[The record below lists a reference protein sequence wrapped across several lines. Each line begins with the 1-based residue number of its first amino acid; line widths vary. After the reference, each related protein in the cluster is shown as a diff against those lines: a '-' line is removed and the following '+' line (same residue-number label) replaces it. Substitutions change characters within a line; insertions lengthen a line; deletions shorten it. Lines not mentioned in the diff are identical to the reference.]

1 MAVAKQIIPIN
12 IEEEMKASYLEYA
25 MSVIIGR
32 ALPDVRDGLKPVHR
46 RILYSMYEEGM
57 TSDKPTSKSAGP
69 VGDVLK
75 KYHPHGDMAVYDA
88 IVRLVQDFNSRYP
101 LVQGQGNFGSIDGD
115 SAAAYRYTEVRLAKL
130 AMELLVDIDKETVDF
145 IPSYDEKREEP
156 TVLPAAL
163 PCLLMNGSSGIAVG
177 MATNIPPQNLGE
189 LIDGITA
196 MIEDPSISIKDL
208 MQHIKGPDFPTGGLI
223 LGVKGIQDAY
233 ETGRGA
239 VIIQARA
246 VIEEMD
252 NGRAAIIVTEL
263 PYQVNKARLI
273 ENIADL
279 TRDKRLE
286 GISDLRD
293 ESDRNGMRIVIELKR
308 DANPHVVL
316 NQLYK
321 RTNMRTSFGVIMLA
335 LVNGRPQVLNLKQ
348 MLEHYLEHR
357 RLVVTRR
364 TRFDLDKA
372 QARAHILEGL
382 RIAVANLDEVVKLIR
397 ASKNSDEARTK
408 LMSRFE
414 LSQLQAQAILDM
426 RLHQLTSLEQDKIEA
441 EYRELLKLISYLQ
454 DLLES
459 PRKILFVIRDEL
471 LEARKTFADV
481 RRSQIKQA
489 EASELTAEDLI
500 AEEDMI
506 ITITRDGYIK
516 RLPSVTYHSQ
526 GRGGKGIIALTTKE
540 EDSVAHLFVAT
551 THHHLLFFTN
561 KGKMYRL
568 KAYEVPMASRQARGT
583 AIINL
588 IQIEPGEKV
597 TATVAVKDLRE
608 EGYLFMATR
617 KGVVKKTPLAA
628 FNTPRKGGLIAI
640 NLEDTDDLHWVALT
654 NGEQDI
660 ILASSKGM
668 SIRFHEE
675 DVRSMGRTAAGVRG
689 IRLGKGDRVVGM
701 DIVEA
706 DKDLLVVTANGY
718 GKRTPLSEYRIQGR
732 GGSGIQTIKMVSR
745 NGLVEGIKVVDSSDR
760 LIIIT
765 AKGIIIRL
773 RMLDINQYGRSTQG
787 VRLIRLDQ
795 DDKVVDIERIVI
807 KEDEEIQEEEEIKEE
822 G

>member
-1 MAVAKQIIPIN
+1 MAIAKQIIPIN
-12 IEEEMKASYLEYA
+12 IEEEMKASYLDYA

-57 TSDKPTSKSAGP
+57 TNDKPTSKSAGP

-101 LVQGQGNFGSIDGD
+101 LLEGQGNFGSIDGD
-115 SAAAYRYTEVRLAKL
+115 SAAAYRYTEVRLSKL
-130 AMELLVDIDKETVDF
+130 SMALLSDMDKETVDF
-145 IPSYDEKREEP
+145 SPSYDEKREEP
-156 TVLPAAL
+156 SVLPSGL
-163 PCLLMNGSSGIAVG
+163 PCLLMNGSAGIAVG

-196 MIEDPSISIKDL
+196 LIEDPSITVKEL

-223 LGVKGIQDAY
+223 LGLKGIESAY
-233 ETGRGA
+233 ETGRG
-239 VIIQARA
+239 VITLQARA

-273 ENIADL
+273 ENIAGL
-279 TRDKRLE
+279 TRDKRLD

-321 RTNMRTSFGVIMLA
+321 RTNLRTSFGVIMLA
-335 LVNGRPQVLNLKQ
+335 LVNGRPQILSLKQ

-357 RLVVTRR
+357 RQVVTRR
-364 TRFDLDKA
+364 TQFDLDKA

-382 RIAVANLDEVVKLIR
+382 RIAVANLDEVVRMIR

-408 LMSRFE
+408 LISRFE

-426 RLHQLTSLEQDKIEA
+426 RLHQLTSLEQDKIEV

-459 PRKILFVIRDEL
+459 PRKIMFVIRDEL
-471 LEARKTFADV
+471 LEAKKTFADA
-481 RRSQIKQA
+481 RRSQIKPT

-500 AEEDMI
+500 AEEEMI

-526 GRGGKGIIALTTKE
+526 GRGGKGIIALTTRE

-551 THHHLLFFTN
+551 THHHLLFFTD
-561 KGKMYRL
+561 KGKVYRL

-640 NLEDTDDLHWVALT
+640 TIKEGDDLCWVAST
-654 NGEQDI
+654 TGEQDI
-660 ILASSKGM
+660 ILASSKGL
-668 SIRFHEE
+668 SIRFHES

-689 IRLGKGDRVVGM
+689 IRLGKGDKVIGM
-701 DIVEA
+701 DIVEP

-718 GKRTPLSEYRIQGR
+718 GKRTPLSEYRVQGR
-732 GGSGIQTIKMVSR
+732 GGSGIQTIKRVPR
-745 NGLVEGIKVVDSSDR
+745 NGPVEGIKVVDSSDR

-773 RMLDINQYGRSTQG
+773 RMRDINQYGRSTQG

-795 DDKVVDIERIVI
+795 DDKVVDSERIVI
-807 KEDEEIQEEEEIKEE
+807 KEEE
-822 G
+822 

>member
-1 MAVAKQIIPIN
+1 MAIAKQIIPIN
-12 IEEEMKASYLEYA
+12 IEEEMKASYLDYA

-57 TSDKPTSKSAGP
+57 TNDKPTSKSAGP

-101 LVQGQGNFGSIDGD
+101 LLEGQGNFGSIDGD
-115 SAAAYRYTEVRLAKL
+115 SAAAYRYTEVRLSRLSMA
-130 AMELLVDIDKETVDF
+130 LLSDMDKETVDF
-145 IPSYDEKREEP
+145 SPSYDEKRKEP
-156 TVLPAAL
+156 SVLPSGL

-196 MIEDPSISIKDL
+196 LIEEPSITVKEL

-223 LGVKGIQDAY
+223 LGVKGIESAY
-233 ETGRGA
+233 ETGRG
-239 VIIQARA
+239 VITLQARA

-273 ENIADL
+273 ENIANL
-279 TRDKRLE
+279 TRDKRLD

-293 ESDRNGMRIVIELKR
+293 ESDRNGMRVVIELKR

-321 RTNMRTSFGVIMLA
+321 RTNLRTSFGVIMLA
-335 LVNGRPQVLNLKQ
+335 LVNGRPQILSLKQ

-357 RLVVTRR
+357 KQVVTRR
-364 TRFDLDKA
+364 TQFDLDKA

-382 RIAVANLDEVVKLIR
+382 RIAVANLDEVVRIIR

-408 LMSRFE
+408 LMTRFE

-426 RLHQLTSLEQDKIEA
+426 RLHQLTALEQDKIEA

-459 PRKILFVIRDEL
+459 PRKIAFVIRDEL
-471 LEARKTFADV
+471 LEAKKTFADA
-481 RRSQIKQA
+481 RRSQIKPT

-500 AEEDMI
+500 AEEEMI

-526 GRGGKGIIALTTKE
+526 GRGGKGIIALTTRE

-551 THHHLLFFTN
+551 THHHLLFFTD
-561 KGKMYRL
+561 KGKVYRL

-617 KGVVKKTPLAA
+617 KGVVKKTPLVA

-640 NLEDTDDLHWVALT
+640 TIKEGDDLCWVAST

-660 ILASSKGM
+660 ILASSKGL
-668 SIRFHEE
+668 SIRFHEA
-675 DVRSMGRTAAGVRG
+675 DVRSMG
-689 IRLGKGDRVVGM
+689 
-701 DIVEA
+701 
-706 DKDLLVVTANGY
+706 
-718 GKRTPLSEYRIQGR
+718 
-732 GGSGIQTIKMVSR
+732 
-745 NGLVEGIKVVDSSDR
+745 
-760 LIIIT
+760 
-765 AKGIIIRL
+765 
-773 RMLDINQYGRSTQG
+773 
-787 VRLIRLDQ
+787 
-795 DDKVVDIERIVI
+795 
-807 KEDEEIQEEEEIKEE
+807 
-822 G
+822 